1 MISNTKIDD
10 PKYQITKK
18 VIRHNMYY
26 PNSIFVFFLCTRA
39 YQHSRKQ
46 VERKLVDDDVD
57 ARGTDLCEILSDRIQ
72 SLQVTRGEDGDD
84 DATVQ
89 AIYSQDAFGSFIV
102 GMLHDM
108 YSNSRYPHVEH
119 LSCHTGA
126 HRAHTAGKT
135 LAAAANALVD
145 ENGDRVFNCQHWAT
159 HKLWKR
165 DAVNDA
171 VMQAGKWV
179 SDPWTDVEGGIGER
193 CYRYAYQAAMRRETS
208 AGQFKV
214 IWDAVDVMND
224 RAEFTETSFVETPPS
239 VAESFT
245 PPQPPTPP
253 RPMRKRSIAMPQEVR
268 QTRARISADVVEVLR
283 ERDEVRRMER
293 QFARARDDRESEL
306 REDREERAI
315 EKARWHR
322 EEHESWQQ
330 VGDNVDLAD
339 AWTSTLNELGVD
351 EPAQRELFLLGQA
364 NSTTRSAAAGV
375 IAKLL
380 KKSTDGETYRTSISA
395 FVHSSV
401 LKVWHTVNW
410 R

>member
-1 MISNTKIDD
+1 M
-10 PKYQITKK
+10 
-18 VIRHNMYY
+18 
-26 PNSIFVFFLCTRA
+26 
-39 YQHSRKQ
+39 
-46 VERKLVDDDVD
+46 
-57 ARGTDLCEILSDRIQ
+57 
-72 SLQVTRGEDGDD
+72 
-84 DATVQ
+84 
-89 AIYSQDAFGSFIV
+89 
-102 GMLHDM
+102 
-108 YSNSRYPHVEH
+108 
-119 LSCHTGA
+119 
-126 HRAHTAGKT
+126 
-135 LAAAANALVD
+135 
-145 ENGDRVFNCQHWAT
+145 
-159 HKLWKR
+159 
-165 DAVNDA
+165 
-171 VMQAGKWV
+171 
-179 SDPWTDVEGGIGER
+179 
-193 CYRYAYQAAMRRETS
+193 
-208 AGQFKV
+208 

-364 NSTTRSAAAGV
+364 NYTTRSAAAGV